1 MLFAICRQ
9 RECNILITNL
19 TYSLY
24 YGAVVGIDICS
35 TQTDAE
41 DADREGKSEYWSL
54 MLQ

>member
-24 YGAVVGIDICS
+24 YGAVVGTDILS
-35 TQTDAE
+35 AE
-41 DADREGKSEYWSL
+41 TEVDDTDREGKSEYWSL
-54 MLQ
+54 M